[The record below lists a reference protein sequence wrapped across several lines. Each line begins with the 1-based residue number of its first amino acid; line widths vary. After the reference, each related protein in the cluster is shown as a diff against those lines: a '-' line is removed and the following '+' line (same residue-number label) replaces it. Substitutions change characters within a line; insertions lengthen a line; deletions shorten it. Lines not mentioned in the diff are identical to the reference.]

1 MQNPE
6 RRTITIIDAEH
17 KKELEYLYR
26 LCQGPASSFYLREK
40 HWRFEGNYPWES
52 DVVALQEVLED
63 VTTDTHLVEHDQLI
77 LRGQWEDQQ

>member
-26 LCQGPASSFYLREK
+26 LCQGPASSFYLGGK
-40 HWRFEGNYPWES
+40 QWRFEGEYPWKT
-52 DVVALQEVLED
+52 DIVAFQEVLGD
-63 VTTDTHLVEHDQLI
+63 VTTDMHLVEHQQLI
-77 LRGQWEDQQ
+77 LRGQWEDQK